1 MSFKPLSCHFNPLSC
16 ALPGV
21 DRVNSGIFPFPQH
34 ICMLNFMHVYLHF
47 IVGLPNRRQPPV
59 AHWFANSCA
68 VMVLSLDS
76 LGQCVSAL
84 SKRFVAAESVRDS
97 SVSCLPPSHRDK
109 HSEVRHRK
117 DAQHQQD
124 DTPKPKVA
132 FTPAGTFLTW
142 IQGARLQELCSP
154 WLFAVNVW
162 GVLIRT
168 ICLMQA
174 TNSKIPTS
182 ILKRPSPVYGSD
194 IEPNHRRK
202 GERRVRFRE
211 PETTVHGENTGLCWT
226 FYSQTSLFS
235 HTETTLFM

>member
-21 DRVNSGIFPFPQH
+21 GRVNSGIFPFPQN
-34 ICMLNFMHVYLHF
+34 ICMLNFVCLPSLHRQSSEQTAASSRPLVRQLMCSHGSLSRF
-47 IVGLPNRRQPPV
+47 AGPVCVRAVQTLRGCRVHQRLLRQRSSPFASGQALRGPPQKGLPTPTGR
-59 AHWFANSCA
+59 H
-68 VMVLSLDS
+68 
-76 LGQCVSAL
+76 
-84 SKRFVAAESVRDS
+84 AETEGRS
-97 SVSCLPPSHRDK
+97 
-109 HSEVRHRK
+109 
-117 DAQHQQD
+117 
-124 DTPKPKVA
+124 
-132 FTPAGTFLTW
+132 TPAGTFLTW
-142 IQGARLQELCSP
+142 IQGACLQELCSP
-154 WLFAVNVW
+154 WLFAVIIW
-162 GVLIRT
+162 SILIRT

-182 ILKRPSPVYGSD
+182 ILKRPSPIYGSD

-235 HTETTLFM
+235 HTETRLSI